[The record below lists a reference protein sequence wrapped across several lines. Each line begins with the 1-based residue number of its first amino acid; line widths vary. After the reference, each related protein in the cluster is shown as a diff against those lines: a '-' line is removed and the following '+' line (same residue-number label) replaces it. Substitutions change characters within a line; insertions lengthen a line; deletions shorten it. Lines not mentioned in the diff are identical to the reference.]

1 MTELILLYEKYMN
14 GEYDIADVSR
24 ILSYA
29 AISDEMDEDIA
40 GAESQIERLRF
51 LSSGGE
57 QRAGVIKIL
66 LELMEK
72 WINVEKLKNK
82 I

>member
-1 MTELILLYEKYMN
+1 MAELILLYEKYMN

-24 ILSYA
+24 ILSYE
-29 AISDEMDEDIA
+29 AISDELDEEIA
-40 GAESQIERLRF
+40 NAEDQIESLRF

-66 LELMEK
+66 LELMDKCRE
-72 WINVEKLKNK
+72 VEK
-82 I
+82 

>member
-1 MTELILLYEKYMN
+1 MTELIILYEKYIN

-40 GAESQIERLRF
+40 NAEDQIESLRF
-51 LSSGGE
+51 LSSDGE
-57 QRAGVIKIL
+57 QREGVIKIL
-66 LELMEK
+66 LELMDK
-72 WINVEKLKNK
+72 WISVEKLRNNV
-82 I
+82 